1 MAGRRRRWTVR
12 PPRADDL
19 AALAATADEG
29 FRGYHAFAPA
39 SYVPPSPADTRAS
52 IADRLTLPGAFARV
66 ARDRRGPLGH
76 VIAFPMPGV
85 DGLQHLFHLFL
96 RERAHGTGLAAELLA
111 LAIADAR
118 AAGAHTM
125 RLFTPAGQ
133 ARARRF
139 YAREGFAL
147 HGGPTWEP
155 GLGMPLVELRRPLV
169 AAPPQPGGGVRAA

>member
-1 MAGRRRRWTVR
+1 MRPALRRRWTVR
-12 PPRADDL
+12 PPRPADLRDM
-19 AALAATADEG
+19 AATADEG

-39 SYVPPSPADTRAS
+39 SYVPPAPAATRTD

-76 VIAFPMPGV
+76 VVAFPMPGQE
-85 DGLQHLFHLFL
+85 GLQHLFHLFL

-111 LAIADAR
+111 LAVADAR
-118 AAGAHTM
+118 AGGADTI

-139 YAREGFAL
+139 YEREGFAL
-147 HGGPTWEP
+147 AAGPTWEP
-155 GLGMPLVELRRPLV
+155 GLGMPIVELRRSLGAGPP
-169 AAPPQPGGGVRAA
+169 APGP

>member
-1 MAGRRRRWTVR
+1 MRPALRRRWTIR
-12 PPRADDL
+12 PPRTADLRDM
-19 AALAATADEG
+19 AATADEG

-39 SYVPPSPADTRAS
+39 SYVPPAPAATRTD

-76 VIAFPMPGV
+76 VVAFPMPGQE
-85 DGLQHLFHLFL
+85 GLQHLFHLFL

-111 LAIADAR
+111 LAVADAQ
-118 AAGAHTM
+118 AGGADTI

-139 YAREGFAL
+139 YEREGFAL
-147 HGGPTWEP
+147 SAGPTWEP
-155 GLGMPLVELRRPLV
+155 GLGMPIVELRRSLGAGPP
-169 AAPPQPGGGVRAA
+169 APGP